1 MSANTFINGTD
12 DHIIHVKL
20 KLISFPDPIC
30 KVRVKGDNQ
39 PGFIAKNCKLWT
51 TVLSFKQ
58 IEQNIDVPGYILSFD
73 IVSKDS
79 SFNES
84 PDLRIV
90 VSNNEGTMEY
100 EIRSNNSK
108 ELDHFGWGGH
118 LDVWMTSYTT
128 GGILCVISVALTVA
142 SIYKSKK
149 CNCCFAIQQIGGK
162 DISDGY
168 EKGLELRVLDDYT
181 PLAKYEKQ
189 QPRFC

>member
-1 MSANTFINGTD
+1 MSICYLIFFGEIWIFHVVILGPPVILSANTFINGTD

-30 KVRVKGDNQ
+30 KVRVEGDNQ

-73 IVSKDS
+73 IVSKGS

-90 VSNNEGTMEY
+90 VSNNEGTREY
-100 EIRSNNSK
+100 EIRSKNSK
-108 ELDHFGWGGH
+108 ELDHFGTV
-118 LDVWMTSYTT
+118 LFKF
-128 GGILCVISVALTVA
+128 IL
-142 SIYKSKK
+142 
-149 CNCCFAIQQIGGK
+149 
-162 DISDGY
+162 
-168 EKGLELRVLDDYT
+168 
-181 PLAKYEKQ
+181 
-189 QPRFC
+189 